1 MHSEQFY
8 DTEGFKVTGSGKY
21 NHLDPLL
28 RHPETGAVMFVG
40 SQSAASSKEVLMEH
54 GITHVVNCTADMPL
68 YFEGELAYLRFN
80 ITQHYSKV
88 RDPNSAVRFV
98 QPLFD
103 FVGEALSNGHNVLVH
118 CLAGAHR
125 AGTSGILCLMQFGG
139 LGLEDAIQQAK
150 DSRRCINPI
159 GGFPQLLRHYEK
171 GRQEN

>member
-103 FVGEALSNGHNVLVH
+103 FVGEALSNG
-118 CLAGAHR
+118 
-125 AGTSGILCLMQFGG
+125 ILCLMQFGG